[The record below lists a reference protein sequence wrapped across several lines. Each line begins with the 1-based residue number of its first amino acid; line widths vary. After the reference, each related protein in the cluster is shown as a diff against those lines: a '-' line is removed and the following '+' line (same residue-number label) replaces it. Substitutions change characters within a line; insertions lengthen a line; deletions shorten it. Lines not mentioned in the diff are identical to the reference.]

1 MATTAGDIYVRSG
14 NSGAFT
20 AVQFVQGGWI
30 TVASQ
35 SQMVVLDES
44 RLAEGQVIYTLDTSK
59 LFITSKFVAFETP
72 GYGGFI
78 NSASFAEFSW
88 PGSGGGGDVDL
99 SALNAFTASIQAEVD
114 SLTAETGSYATTS
127 SNTFVGTQE
136 IDGVLVLAT
145 QSSIPSI
152 IPGGL
157 YIDTNYNLFVGS
169 E

>member
-72 GYGGFI
+72 GYEGFI
-78 NSASFAEFSW
+78 NSASFVEFSW
-88 PGSGGGGDVDL
+88 PGSGGGDVDL
-99 SALNAFTASIQAEVD
+99 SSLNSFTASIQAEVD
-114 SLTAETGSYATTS
+114 SLTAETGSYATTG

-145 QSSIPSI
+145 QSSTPSVLA
-152 IPGGL
+152 GGL